1 MPAVTTIA
9 SSGNQNIDGLLLG
22 VKWAVN
28 SFTFS
33 FPTDASFYG
42 AGYSSN
48 GETTSN
54 FEALNATQQNYV
66 RNFAF
71 AQFAAVANLTFSEM
85 TETSSSHA
93 DLRFA
98 QTDATSTAWG
108 YYPATQAYGGDT
120 WYRNSGNNYDNPVIG
135 NYAAHTFLHE
145 IGHALGLVH
154 GHDATNPFGA
164 LPANHD
170 SVEYSIMT
178 YRSYVGGPLNGY
190 TYGSASAPQ
199 TLMQND
205 IAVLQYLYGANFNTN
220 SGNTVY
226 SWNSS
231 TGQTFVNG
239 VSMGA
244 VAGNRIFM
252 TVWDGN
258 GTDTY
263 DLSAYSTNLSI
274 NLQPGAW
281 STFDTSSTGQ
291 RASLGGGNLAAGN
304 VANALLYNGN
314 TQSLIENVIGGT
326 GSDTIV
332 GNVVSNNLQ
341 GGGGNDILNGLAGA
355 DVLTGGSGAD
365 TFRFD
370 ASAFDG
376 SQDQIAD
383 YSYAANDVIDLSS
396 VVSTSAAN
404 LASYVRVQMA
414 SGSTASLMV
423 DRDGTGSTYGWVTIA
438 QINGVSANST
448 VNLLIGPSST
458 AMTTQAVPANTTP
471 AYTDTYYDTANQY
484 GWASYSATYNSI
496 NQILSIT
503 FNYDDGTHSSTIY
516 DTPNVEFFSD
526 YLVTYSA
533 SWGVTRII
541 FNYDD
546 GTHTVGSYDIADE
559 YNFTDYLATFDSQ
572 WRLTR
577 NIFVNDDGTNSVVYW
592 DAANQYAWAWQVFD
606 YDSNWN
612 LTGTSGQNDDGSTFG
627 NGYVG
632 SGDDGSEGPASGE
645 HGLDDLPAWVGAW
658 ESDENDDH
666 LGPHDLPAWTGAL
679 EANGSNAD
687 ELNVPVRIDLSLQA
701 GNELKVQDVN
711 EPTGSELSLPDGNEP
726 RFPVGPQ
733 PTLDEFLLS

>member
-1 MPAVTTIA
+1 M
-9 SSGNQNIDGLLLG
+9 
-22 VKWAVN
+22 
-28 SFTFS
+28 
-33 FPTDASFYG
+33 
-42 AGYSSN
+42 
-48 GETTSN
+48 
-54 FEALNATQQNYV
+54 

-281 STFDTSSTGQ
+281 STFIRPAPAARQSRRRQ
-291 RASLGGGNLAAGN
+291 FAAGN

-396 VVSTSAAN
+396 VVSTSTAN
-404 LASYVRVQMA
+404 LASYVRV
-414 SGSTASLMV
+414 
-423 DRDGTGSTYGWVTIA
+423 
-438 QINGVSANST
+438 
-448 VNLLIGPSST
+448 
-458 AMTTQAVPANTTP
+458 
-471 AYTDTYYDTANQY
+471 
-484 GWASYSATYNSI
+484 
-496 NQILSIT
+496 
-503 FNYDDGTHSSTIY
+503 
-516 DTPNVEFFSD
+516 
-526 YLVTYSA
+526 
-533 SWGVTRII
+533 
-541 FNYDD
+541 
-546 GTHTVGSYDIADE
+546 
-559 YNFTDYLATFDSQ
+559 
-572 WRLTR
+572 
-577 NIFVNDDGTNSVVYW
+577 
-592 DAANQYAWAWQVFD
+592 
-606 YDSNWN
+606 
-612 LTGTSGQNDDGSTFG
+612 
-627 NGYVG
+627 
-632 SGDDGSEGPASGE
+632 
-645 HGLDDLPAWVGAW
+645 LDDVGQ
-658 ESDENDDH
+658 H
-666 LGPHDLPAWTGAL
+666 RV
-679 EANGSNAD
+679 AD
-687 ELNVPVRIDLSLQA
+687 GRSRWDRIDLRMGHDRANQWREREQHRQLADRSVVDGDDHA
-701 GNELKVQDVN
+701 GRPP
-711 EPTGSELSLPDGNEP
+711 PTRRRPTPIRTTTRRTNTAGRAIRRRTTAST
-726 RFPVGPQ
+726 RFCP
-733 PTLDEFLLS
+733 